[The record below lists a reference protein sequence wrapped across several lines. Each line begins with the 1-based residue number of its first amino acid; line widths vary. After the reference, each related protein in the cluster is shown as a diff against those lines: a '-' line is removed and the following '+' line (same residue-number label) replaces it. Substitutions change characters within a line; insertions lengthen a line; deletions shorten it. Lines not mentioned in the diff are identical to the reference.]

1 MSEAEFDAALV
12 TAALVI
18 AGNEGWERTTVP
30 AAAQAA
36 GLSLP
41 EARGRFCGRLSIL
54 QRFSQMV
61 DQAALT
67 GVAADG
73 SIRDRL
79 FDLLMR
85 RFDALQANRQGVLA
99 ILHALPRAPETAL
112 FLACETRNSMR
123 WMLQAAGVTA
133 DGLRGALR
141 IRGLMVVWLYALRA
155 WERDD
160 SADLSTTMAAV
171 DTGLQRAEATIKW
184 LQRSGSSAA
193 TKRSP
198 TDGADAAGDVSME
211 ADADPAAD
219 MPSSSPGALG

>member
-12 TAALVI
+12 TAALTI
-18 AGNEGWERTTVP
+18 AGNEGWLRTTVP

-36 GLSLP
+36 GLPLP
-41 EARGRFCGRLSIL
+41 QARGRFRGRLSIL

-67 GVAADG
+67 GVVADG

-85 RFDALQANRQGVLA
+85 RFDALQANRLGVLA
-99 ILHALPRAPETAL
+99 ILRALPRTPETAL
-112 FLACETRNSMR
+112 LLACETRNSMR
-123 WMLQAAGVTA
+123 WMLQTAGVTT

-141 IRGLMVVWLYALRA
+141 IRGLMVVWLYAMRA
-155 WERDD
+155 WERDE

-171 DTGLQRAEATIKW
+171 DTALQRAEATVKW
-184 LQRSGSSAA
+184 LQRPGGSAVTERPS
-193 TKRSP
+193 T
-198 TDGADAAGDVSME
+198 GGEGDVSME
-211 ADADPAAD
+211 VESDLATDTPPPSPDAL
-219 MPSSSPGALG
+219 S